1 MSRRGLILFCNTYAA
16 SAKRQKCRLKNIFY
30 WCLVLLFL
38 HEFNS
43 LREITFS
50 SHFHVAH
57 TSRYL
62 IRENLL
68 QRAL

>member
-16 SAKRQKCRLKNIFY
+16 SAKCQKCRKKLY

>member
-1 MSRRGLILFCNTYAA
+1 MQQAA
-16 SAKRQKCRLKNIFY
+16 NVRNADKIYY

-62 IRENLL
+62 IRENIL

>member
-1 MSRRGLILFCNTYAA
+1 MSET
-16 SAKRQKCRLKNIFY
+16 QKKLY

>member
-1 MSRRGLILFCNTYAA
+1 M
-16 SAKRQKCRLKNIFY
+16 
-30 WCLVLLFL
+30 FL

-50 SHFHVAH
+50 SHFHVSH
-57 TSRYL
+57 TSHYL
-62 IRENLL
+62 VGENLL